1 MVHTNTPPPTH
12 APRLVGVFNPIVSRL
27 MGAGVRLGPN
37 ALLTV
42 RGRASGLPRT
52 FPVALLEADGRLYV
66 QSPYGDVNWVRNLRV
81 DGRAV
86 LARGNSR
93 DPVEAIEVAPEAAEP
108 ILRAALAPYRRSRL
122 ASAFARLFIPLR
134 AEASRAE
141 YIDHVRRHPVF
152 ELRPGSS
159 PG

>member
-1 MVHTNTPPPTH
+1 MDNSNRPPAMR
-12 APRLVGVFNPIVSRL
+12 APRLVGAINPIVSWL

-42 RGRASGLPRT
+42 RGRSSGLPRT
-52 FPVALLEADGRLYV
+52 FPIALLEAHGQLFV

-86 LARGNSR
+86 LARGGSR
-93 DPVEAIEVAPEAAEP
+93 QEVAAIEVAPEAAEP
-108 ILRAALAPYRRSRL
+108 VLRAALAPYRRGRL
-122 ASAFARLFIPLR
+122 SSAFAGLFIPLR

-141 YIDHVRRHPVF
+141 YIEHVRRHPVF
-152 ELRPGSS
+152 ELRPGPSAD
-159 PG
+159 

>member
-1 MVHTNTPPPTH
+1 MISSSPPPPMR
-12 APRLVGVFNPIVSRL
+12 APRIVGALNPIVRRL

-42 RGRASGLPRT
+42 RGRSSGLPRT
-52 FPVALLEADGRLYV
+52 FPIALMEAHGRLYV

-86 LARGNSR
+86 LARGSR
-93 DPVEAIEVAPEAAEP
+93 HEVMEAIEVAPEAAEP
-108 ILRAALAPYRRSRL
+108 ILRAALAPYWRSRL
-122 ASAFARLFIPLR
+122 SSAFARLFIPLR

-159 PG
+159 AD